1 MFSDIITLS
10 FVSTSRDLSSNI
22 KTLLCP
28 PHRYSKYCDKRKLCT
43 TKDRL
48 LLWTLKFYSWFI
60 LQMLSL
66 DISRYRPRCVTL
78 TGLLSCTFETFD
90 WSPGSKEGKLTSGQ
104 GFLFSSLSQ
113 SPKYVFLG
121 RRVSWGI
128 LQTRDKCQLWPGSVK
143 KGSCVPFYWL
153 HQELKESL
161 FVACYNHSLM
171 ISFMLSAINFYK
183 VIKLKAQ
190 S

>member
-28 PHRYSKYCDKRKLCT
+28 PHRYSKYCDKRKLC

-153 HQELKESL
+153 RQELKES
-161 FVACYNHSLM
+161 FFTA
-171 ISFMLSAINFYK
+171 
-183 VIKLKAQ
+183 
-190 S
+190 